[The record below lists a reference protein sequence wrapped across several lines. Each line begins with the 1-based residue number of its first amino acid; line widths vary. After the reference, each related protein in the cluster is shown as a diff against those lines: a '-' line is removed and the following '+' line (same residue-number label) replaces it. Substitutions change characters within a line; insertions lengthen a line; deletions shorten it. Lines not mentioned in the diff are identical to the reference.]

1 MSMNYRTVFNIRVTP
16 QAQPIPGAGQT
27 ANSAGGF
34 AWQVDD
40 WTQLERFLV
49 LGSEGGTFYVGE
61 QKLTVDNAQAA
72 VRCLQAD
79 GLRVVAQVVDVS
91 QGGKAAK
98 NDPALFVL
106 ALAAG
111 LGDLETRRAAIAAL
125 PAVARTGTHL
135 FHFLEYVEGVRG
147 WGRLLRNGIT
157 GWYNGME
164 PGRLAYQAVKYQQRD
179 GWSHR
184 DALRLAKPVPASP
197 QHDAIF
203 GWIAKGWSEIGA
215 ELPADDSLR
224 LLWVYERAK
233 RAGSED
239 EIRALIR
246 EHRLT
251 WEFVPSEWLGS
262 RSVWEELLPHLPLTA
277 LLRNLGR
284 MGANGLLEA
293 GRPEVAAVA
302 ERLRDGEAIRRA
314 RLHPLAVLMALKT
327 YASGKGVRGSLKW
340 GAVSAITDALDEAF
354 YLAFENVEPTGKRL
368 MLALDVSSSMEG
380 PDIAGMPGITP
391 RIASAALALVSL
403 RTEQQVI
410 VTAFSAAGEN
420 VMQTADQR
428 GWMISGISTLDLS
441 PRRRL
446 DDVVKH
452 ISGLPFGGTDCALP
466 MLYALEKGLEVDAFV
481 VYTDSETWAGN
492 IHPSQALAQYRE
504 RTGIPAKLV
513 VVGMTSNGFS
523 IADPRDPGMLDV
535 VGMSTDTPAVIS
547 RFLAE

>member
-1 MSMNYRTVFNIRVTP
+1 MSMNYRTVFNTRVTP

-40 WTQLERFLV
+40 WTQLERFLI
-49 LGSEGGTFYVGE
+49 LGSEGGTFYVSE

-111 LGDLETRRAAIAAL
+111 LGDLETRRAAMAAL

-147 WGRLLRNGIT
+147 WGRLLRNGVT
-157 GWYNGME
+157 GWYNGMDA
-164 PGRLAYQAVKYQQRD
+164 GRLAYQAVKYQQRD

-184 DALRLAKPVPASP
+184 DALRLAKPVPATP

-203 GWIAKGWSEIGA
+203 GWIAKGWSEVGG
-215 ELPADDSLR
+215 ELPADESLR
-224 LLWVYERAK
+224 LLWVYEQAK
-233 RAGSED
+233 RAASE
-239 EIRALIR
+239 EQIRALIR

-262 RSVWEELLPHLPLTA
+262 RSVWEELLPNLPLGA

-284 MGANGLLEA
+284 MGANGLLVA
-293 GRPEVAAVA
+293 GAAEVETVAA
-302 ERLRDGEAIRRA
+302 RLRDRDAIRRA
-314 RLHPLAVLMALKT
+314 RLHPLAVLLAMKT
-327 YASGKGVRGSLKW
+327 YASGQGVRGSLKW
-340 GAVSAITDALDEAF
+340 KAVSAITDALDEAF

-368 MLALDVSSSMEG
+368 MLALDVSGSMEG
-380 PDIAGMPGITP
+380 PDIAGMAGISP

-403 RTEQQVI
+403 RTEEKVV
-410 VTAFSAAGEN
+410 VTAFSSAGSD
-420 VMQTADQR
+420 VMEFGQR
-428 GWMISGISTLDLS
+428 SGWGITGVSTLDLS
-441 PRRRL
+441 PRQRL
-446 DDVVKH
+446 DDVVKR

-466 MLYALEKGLEVDAFV
+466 MLYALERGLEVDAFV
-481 VYTDSETWAGN
+481 VYTDSETWAGS
-492 IHPSQALAQYRE
+492 IHPSQALVQYRE
-504 RTGIPAKLV
+504 RTGIPARLV

-535 VGMSTDTPAVIS
+535 VGMSTETPAVIS

>member
-1 MSMNYRTVFNIRVTP
+1 MSVNYGSIFNTRVTP
-16 QAQPIPGAGQT
+16 QSQPIPGAGQT
-27 ANSAGGF
+27 PNSAGGF
-34 AWQVDD
+34 AWLVDD
-40 WTQLERFLV
+40 WTQLERFLI
-49 LGSEGGTFYVGE
+49 LGSEGGTFYVSE

-72 VRCLQAD
+72 VRCIQAD
-79 GLRVVAQVVDVS
+79 GRRVVAQVVDVS

-111 LGDLETRRAAIAAL
+111 LGDLETRRAAMEAL
-125 PAVARTGTHL
+125 PLVARTGTHL

-184 DALRLAKPVPASP
+184 DALRLAKPVPASA

-203 GWIAKGWSEIGA
+203 GWIAKGWDEIGSD
-215 ELPADDSLR
+215 LPGEESLR

-233 RAGSED
+233 RATSED
-239 EIRALIR
+239 EIRSLIR

-262 RSVWEELLPHLPLTA
+262 REVWAELLPNLPLGA

-284 MGANGLLEA
+284 MSANDLLVA
-293 GRPEVAAVA
+293 GSPEVEAVA
-302 ERLRDGEAIRRA
+302 ARLRDGEAIRRA
-314 RLHPLAVLMALKT
+314 RLHPLAVLVAMKT

-340 GAVSAITDALDEAF
+340 ETASAITDALDEAF
-354 YLAFENVEPTGKRL
+354 YQAFENVEPTGKRL
-368 MLALDVSSSMEG
+368 MLALDVSGSMEG
-380 PDIAGMPGITP
+380 SEIAGMTGIKA
-391 RIASAALALVSL
+391 RIASAALALVTM

-410 VTAFSAAGEN
+410 VTGFTTAGSDGMGK
-420 VMQTADQR
+420 VSKRRYD
-428 GWMISGISTLDLS
+428 SGISTLDIS
-441 PRRRL
+441 PRQRL
-446 DDVVKH
+446 DDVVGR
-452 ISGLPFGGTDCALP
+452 ISNLPFGGTDCALP

-481 VYTDSETWAGN
+481 VYTDSETWAGS

-504 RTGIPAKLV
+504 RTGIPARLV

-523 IADPRDPGMLDV
+523 IADPKDPGMLDV
-535 VGMSTDTPAVIS
+535 VGMSTETPQVIS
-547 RFLAE
+547 HFIRG

>member
-1 MSMNYRTVFNIRVTP
+1 MSMNYRTIFNTRVTP

-27 ANSAGGF
+27 PNSAGGF

-40 WTQLERFLV
+40 WTQLERFLI
-49 LGSEGGTFYVGE
+49 LGSEGGTFYVKE

-72 VRCLQAD
+72 VRCIQAD
-79 GLRVVAQVVDVS
+79 GRRVVERVVDVS
-91 QGGKAAK
+91 NGGKAAK

-111 LGDLETRRAAIAAL
+111 LGDVETRRAALDAL

-147 WGRLLRNGIT
+147 WGRLLRNGVT
-157 GWYNGME
+157 AWYNGME

-184 DALRLAKPVPASP
+184 DALRLAKPVPASA

-203 GWIAKGWSEIGA
+203 GWIAKGWDDIGSD
-215 ELPADDSLR
+215 LPTDESLR

-233 RAGSED
+233 RATSED
-239 EIRALIR
+239 EICGLIR

-262 RSVWEELLPHLPLTA
+262 SDVWAELLPNLPLGA

-284 MGANGLLEA
+284 MGANGLLVA
-293 GRPEVAAVA
+293 GKPEVEAVA
-302 ERLRDGEAIRRA
+302 ARLHNGEAIRRA
-314 RLHPLAVLMALKT
+314 RLHPLAVLVALKT
-327 YASGKGVRGSLKW
+327 YAQGHGERGSLKW
-340 GAVSAITDALDEAF
+340 ESVPPITDALDEAF

-380 PDIAGMPGITP
+380 SGIVGMTGITA
-391 RIASAALALVSL
+391 RTASAALALVSL

-410 VTAFSAAGEN
+410 VTGFTSAGSDGIGSVSRRRYDNA
-420 VMQTADQR
+420 
-428 GWMISGISTLDLS
+428 ISALDLS
-441 PRRRL
+441 PRQRL
-446 DDVVKH
+446 DDVVKR

-466 MLYALEKGLEVDAFV
+466 MLYALEKGLAVDAFV
-481 VYTDSETWAGN
+481 IYTDSETWAGE

-504 RTGIPAKLV
+504 RTGIPARLV

-535 VGMSTDTPAVIS
+535 VGMSTETPRLIS
-547 RFLAE
+547 QFIGE

>member
-1 MSMNYRTVFNIRVTP
+1 MSMNYRTVFNTRVTP

-40 WTQLERFLV
+40 WTQLERFLI

-106 ALAAG
+106 ALASG
-111 LGDLETRRAAIAAL
+111 LGDLETRRAAMAAL

-147 WGRLLRNGIT
+147 WGRLLRNGVT
-157 GWYNGME
+157 DWYNGMDAS
-164 PGRLAYQAVKYQQRD
+164 RLAYQAVKYQQRD

-184 DALRLAKPVPASP
+184 DALRLAKPVPATP

-203 GWIAKGWSEIGA
+203 GWIAKGWSEVGG
-215 ELPADDSLR
+215 ELPADESLR
-224 LLWVYERAK
+224 LLWVYEQAK
-233 RAGSED
+233 RAASE
-239 EIRALIR
+239 EQIRGLVR

-262 RSVWEELLPHLPLTA
+262 PSVWEELLPNLPLGA

-284 MGANGLLEA
+284 LSANGLLVA
-293 GRPEVAAVA
+293 GAAEVDTVAA
-302 ERLRDGEAIRRA
+302 RLRDRDAIRRA
-314 RLHPLAVLMALKT
+314 RLHPLAVLVAMKT
-327 YASGKGVRGSLKW
+327 YASGQGVRGSLKW
-340 GAVSAITDALDEAF
+340 EPVSAISDALDEAF
-354 YLAFENVEPTGKRL
+354 YLAFENVEATGKRT
-368 MLALDVSSSMEG
+368 MLALDVSGSMEG
-380 PDIAGMPGITP
+380 PDIAGMPGISP
-391 RIASAALALVSL
+391 RIASAALALVTM
-403 RTEQQVI
+403 RTEEKVV
-410 VTAFSAAGEN
+410 VTAFTSAGSDGMGS
-420 VMQTADQR
+420 VSRRRHD
-428 GWMISGISTLDLS
+428 SGISTLDLS
-441 PRRRL
+441 PRQRL
-446 DDVVKH
+446 DDVVKR

-466 MLYALEKGLEVDAFV
+466 MLYALERGLEVDAFV
-481 VYTDSETWAGN
+481 VYTDSETWAGS

-535 VGMSTDTPAVIS
+535 VGMSTETPQVIS
-547 RFLAE
+547 QFIRG

>member
-1 MSMNYRTVFNIRVTP
+1 MNYRTVFNTRVTP

-40 WTQLERFLV
+40 WTQLERFLI

-106 ALAAG
+106 ALASG
-111 LGDLETRRAAIAAL
+111 LGDLETRRAAMAAL

-147 WGRLLRNGIT
+147 WGRLLRNGVT
-157 GWYNGME
+157 DWYNGMDAS
-164 PGRLAYQAVKYQQRD
+164 RLAYQAVKYQQRD

-184 DALRLAKPVPASP
+184 DALRLAKPVPATP

-203 GWIAKGWSEIGA
+203 GWIAKGWSEVGG
-215 ELPADDSLR
+215 ELPADESLR
-224 LLWVYERAK
+224 LLWVYEQAK
-233 RAGSED
+233 RAASE
-239 EIRALIR
+239 EQIRGLVR

-262 RSVWEELLPHLPLTA
+262 PSVWEELLPNLPLGA

-284 MGANGLLEA
+284 LSANGLLVA
-293 GRPEVAAVA
+293 GAAEVDTVAA
-302 ERLRDGEAIRRA
+302 RLRDRDAIRRA
-314 RLHPLAVLMALKT
+314 RLHPLAVLVAMKT
-327 YASGKGVRGSLKW
+327 YASGQGVRGSLKW
-340 GAVSAITDALDEAF
+340 EPVSAISDALDEAF
-354 YLAFENVEPTGKRL
+354 YLAFENVEATGKRT
-368 MLALDVSSSMEG
+368 MLALDVSGSMEG
-380 PDIAGMPGITP
+380 PDIAGMPGISP
-391 RIASAALALVSL
+391 RIASAALALVTM
-403 RTEQQVI
+403 RTEEKVV
-410 VTAFSAAGEN
+410 VTAFTSAGSDGMGS
-420 VMQTADQR
+420 VSRRRHD
-428 GWMISGISTLDLS
+428 SGISTLDLS
-441 PRRRL
+441 PRQRL
-446 DDVVKH
+446 DDVVKR

-466 MLYALEKGLEVDAFV
+466 MLYALERGLEVDAFV
-481 VYTDSETWAGN
+481 VYTDSETWAGS

-535 VGMSTDTPAVIS
+535 VGMSTETPQVIS
-547 RFLAE
+547 QFIRG

>member
-1 MSMNYRTVFNIRVTP
+1 MSMNYRTVFNTRVTP

-40 WTQLERFLV
+40 WTQLERFLI

-106 ALAAG
+106 ALASG
-111 LGDLETRRAAIAAL
+111 LGDLETRRAAMAAL

-147 WGRLLRNGIT
+147 WGRLLRNGVT
-157 GWYNGME
+157 DWYNGMDAS
-164 PGRLAYQAVKYQQRD
+164 RLAYQAVKYQQRD

-184 DALRLAKPVPASP
+184 DALRLAKPVPATP

-203 GWIAKGWSEIGA
+203 GWIAKGWSEVGG
-215 ELPADDSLR
+215 ELPTDESLR
-224 LLWVYERAK
+224 LLWVYEQAK
-233 RAGSED
+233 RAASE
-239 EIRALIR
+239 EQIRGLVR

-262 RSVWEELLPHLPLTA
+262 PSVWEELLPNLPLGA

-284 MGANGLLEA
+284 LSANGLLVA
-293 GRPEVAAVA
+293 GAAEVDTVAA
-302 ERLRDGEAIRRA
+302 RLRDRDAIRRA
-314 RLHPLAVLMALKT
+314 RLHPLAVLVAMKT
-327 YASGKGVRGSLKW
+327 YASGQGVRGSLKW
-340 GAVSAITDALDEAF
+340 EPVSAISDALDEAF
-354 YLAFENVEPTGKRL
+354 YLAFENVEATGKRT
-368 MLALDVSSSMEG
+368 MLALDVSGSMEG
-380 PDIAGMPGITP
+380 PDIAGMPGISP
-391 RIASAALALVSL
+391 RIASAALALVTM
-403 RTEQQVI
+403 RTEEKVV
-410 VTAFSAAGEN
+410 VTAFTSAGSDGMGS
-420 VMQTADQR
+420 VSRRRHD
-428 GWMISGISTLDLS
+428 SGISTLDLS
-441 PRRRL
+441 PRQRL
-446 DDVVKH
+446 DDVVKR

-466 MLYALEKGLEVDAFV
+466 MLYALERGLEVDAFV
-481 VYTDSETWAGN
+481 VYTDSETWAGS

-535 VGMSTDTPAVIS
+535 VGMSTETPQVIS
-547 RFLAE
+547 QFIRG

>member
-1 MSMNYRTVFNIRVTP
+1 MSMNYRTVFNTRVTP

-40 WTQLERFLV
+40 WTQLERFLI

-72 VRCLQAD
+72 LRCLQAD

-106 ALAAG
+106 ALASG
-111 LGDLETRRAAIAAL
+111 LGDLETRRAAMAAL

-147 WGRLLRNGIT
+147 WGRLLRNGVT
-157 GWYNGME
+157 DWYNGMDAS
-164 PGRLAYQAVKYQQRD
+164 RLAYQAVKYQQRD

-184 DALRLAKPVPASP
+184 DALRLAKPVPATP

-203 GWIAKGWSEIGA
+203 GWIAKGWSEVGG
-215 ELPADDSLR
+215 ELPADESLR
-224 LLWVYERAK
+224 LLWVYEQAK
-233 RAGSED
+233 RAASE
-239 EIRALIR
+239 EQIRGLVR

-262 RSVWEELLPHLPLTA
+262 PSVWEELLPNLPLGA

-284 MGANGLLEA
+284 LSANGLLVA
-293 GRPEVAAVA
+293 GAAEVDTVAA
-302 ERLRDGEAIRRA
+302 RLRDRDAIRRA
-314 RLHPLAVLMALKT
+314 RLHPLAVLVAMKT
-327 YASGKGVRGSLKW
+327 YASGQGVRGSLKW
-340 GAVSAITDALDEAF
+340 EPVSAISDALDEAF
-354 YLAFENVEPTGKRL
+354 YLAFENVEATGKRT
-368 MLALDVSSSMEG
+368 MLALDVSGSMEG
-380 PDIAGMPGITP
+380 PDIAGMPGISP
-391 RIASAALALVSL
+391 RIASAALALVTM
-403 RTEQQVI
+403 RTEEKVV
-410 VTAFSAAGEN
+410 VTAFTSAGSDGMGS
-420 VMQTADQR
+420 VSRRRHD
-428 GWMISGISTLDLS
+428 SGISTLDLS
-441 PRRRL
+441 PRQRL
-446 DDVVKH
+446 DDVVKR

-466 MLYALEKGLEVDAFV
+466 MLYALERGLEVDAFV
-481 VYTDSETWAGN
+481 VYTDSETWAGS

-535 VGMSTDTPAVIS
+535 VGMSTETPQVIS
-547 RFLAE
+547 QFIRG

>member
-1 MSMNYRTVFNIRVTP
+1 MSVNYGTIFNTRVTP
-16 QAQPIPGAGQT
+16 QSQPIPGAGQT

-34 AWQVDD
+34 AWLVDD
-40 WTQLERFLV
+40 WTQLERFLI
-49 LGSEGGTFYVGE
+49 LGSEGGTFYVSE
-61 QKLTVDNAQAA
+61 QKLTVDNAQAV
-72 VRCLQAD
+72 VRCIQAD
-79 GLRVVAQVVDVS
+79 GRRVVAQVVDVS
-91 QGGKAAK
+91 QNGKAAK

-111 LGDLETRRAAIAAL
+111 LGDVETRRAAIAAL

-147 WGRLLRNGIT
+147 WGRLLRNGVT
-157 GWYNGME
+157 AWYNGME

-184 DALRLAKPVPASP
+184 DALRLAKPVPASA

-203 GWIAKGWSEIGA
+203 GWIAKGWSEIGS
-215 ELPADDSLR
+215 ELPTDESLR

-233 RAGSED
+233 RATGED
-239 EIRALIR
+239 EIRSLIR

-262 RSVWEELLPHLPLTA
+262 ASVWAELLPHLPLGA

-284 MGANGLLEA
+284 MSANGLLVAGSAEVEA
-293 GRPEVAAVA
+293 VAA
-302 ERLRDGEAIRRA
+302 RLADGEAIRRA
-314 RLHPLAVLMALKT
+314 RLHPLAVLVAMKT
-327 YASGKGVRGSLKW
+327 YSSGQGVRGSLKW
-340 GAVSAITDALDEAF
+340 ERASAITNALDEAF

-368 MLALDVSSSMEG
+368 MLALDVSGSMEG
-380 PDIAGMPGITP
+380 PDIAGMTGISP

-410 VTAFSAAGEN
+410 VTGFTSAGSNGIGN
-420 VMQTADQR
+420 VSNRRYDSA
-428 GWMISGISTLDLS
+428 ISTLDLS
-441 PRRRL
+441 PRQRL
-446 DDVVKH
+446 DDVVKR

-481 VYTDSETWAGN
+481 VYTDSETWAGS
-492 IHPSQALAQYRE
+492 IHPSQALVQYRE
-504 RTGIPAKLV
+504 RTGIPARLV

-523 IADPRDPGMLDV
+523 IADPKDPGMLDV
-535 VGMSTDTPAVIS
+535 VGMSTTTPQVIS
-547 RFLAE
+547 QFIRG

>member
-1 MSMNYRTVFNIRVTP
+1 MSMNYRTAFNIRVTP

-72 VRCLQAD
+72 VRCIQAD

-111 LGDLETRRAAIAAL
+111 LGDLETRRAAVTAL

-147 WGRLLRNGIT
+147 WGRLLRNGVT
-157 GWYNGME
+157 GWYNGMDA
-164 PGRLAYQAVKYQQRD
+164 GRLAYQAVKYQQRD

-184 DALRLAKPVPASP
+184 DALRLAKPVPATP

-203 GWIAKGWSEIGA
+203 GWIATGWSEIGA

-239 EIRALIR
+239 EIRGLIR

-262 RSVWEELLPHLPLTA
+262 RSIWEELLPHLPLTA

-302 ERLRDGEAIRRA
+302 ERLQDREAIRRA

-327 YASGKGVRGSLKW
+327 YAGGQGVRGSLKW
-340 GAVSAITDALDEAF
+340 GAVSAITDALDAAF
-354 YLAFENVEPTGKRL
+354 YLAFENVQPTGKRL
-368 MLALDVSSSMEG
+368 MLALDVSGSMEG

-410 VTAFSAAGEN
+410 VTAFSAAGDNGME
-420 VMQTADQR
+420 TGETR
-428 GWMISGISTLDLS
+428 GWMSNGISTLDIS

-446 DDVVKH
+446 DDVVKR

-504 RTGIPAKLV
+504 RTGIPARLV

-547 RFLAE
+547 RFIAE